1 MKTPPVLDLE
11 QGATGTEVVD
21 LGFRNEHRLHTPADF
36 STVFTV
42 RRVLRGEL
50 FNLHYA
56 AKGAETASGPVGA
69 RLGLVIAKKLA
80 QRAVQRNLLK
90 RLARETFRLVRQ
102 GLPPYDLVLRLAKP
116 PGRALDRTA
125 RTNWRADIE
134 RLFSRL
140 PR

>member
-1 MKTPPVLDLE
+1 MLDRE

-56 AKGAETASGPVGA
+56 AKTAGTGSGPVSA

-80 QRAVQRNLLK
+80 HRAVQRNLLK
-90 RLARETFRLVRQ
+90 RLAREAFRLARQ
-102 GLPPYDLVLRLAKP
+102 GLPSYDLVLRLAKQ
-116 PGRALDRTA
+116 PGTSLDRTA
-125 RTNWRADIE
+125 RKTWRADIE